1 MTCYSYLNHNL
12 NLNIFTT
19 TTATQLLPATTTTL
33 ITTAISYLLLL
44 MLLLLHFRFS
54 YKLQVLLLLVLLLIF
69 NCYSYHPPHL
79 RSCFTS
85 LFISDITAKYIVDC
99 SDVLVLLCIPSIMS
113 ITSLLRSAESSCL
126 LPPQAE

>member
-1 MTCYSYLNHNL
+1 MANGHDLLLPESQSQPQHIYYYYCYL
-12 NLNIFTT
+12 IT
-19 TTATQLLPATTTTL
+19 PATTTTL
-33 ITTAISYLLLL
+33 ITAAISYLIAVDTTANCY
-44 MLLLLHFRFS
+44 
-54 YKLQVLLLLVLLLIF
+54 YKLQVLLLLVLLFIF